1 MHRAAAACCL
11 AAGVWMLAT
20 PAWGVL
26 ALGAAVWVLAPRE
39 REREPLAEPGQGLRE
54 RWKALRQAPRRAVA
68 VAAMT
73 LGTAGIPAGVA
84 LIAGTGP
91 AVLAGAAALIAVAL
105 LVGWNA

>member
-26 ALGAAVWVLAPRE
+26 ALGAVVWVLAPRE
-39 REREPLAEPGQGLRE
+39 REPLAEAGAGLRE
-54 RWKALRQAPRRAVA
+54 RWQALRQAPRRAVA

-73 LGTAGIPAGVA
+73 VGTAGIPAGVA

-91 AVLAGAAALIAVAL
+91 AVLAGAAALIGLAL